1 MLFVV
6 WVAIGVTKFI
16 IYRIN
21 IHIVHKD
28 VINIRNM
35 NYILYGYSIIFL
47 LSRGSGVRIPP
58 GSPKIST
65 LLMQGVFYIF
75 IKVKSLDSH
84 FMV

>member
-1 MLFVV
+1 VLFVV

-58 GSPKIST
+58 GSPKKT
-65 LLMQGVFYIF
+65 AGQT
-75 IKVKSLDSH
+75 
-84 FMV
+84 

>member
-58 GSPKIST
+58 GSPRKLNESINV
-65 LLMQGVFYIF
+65 G
-75 IKVKSLDSH
+75 
-84 FMV
+84 